1 MAELA
6 TLARPYARAAFGV
19 AQDSGAVEAMGQG
32 LALLG
37 AAAAAPEVAALL
49 AAPKPDPAAKAAELA
64 GFLPEGAPDA
74 LRALLAVLAENK
86 RLALLPEIAT
96 QFAVARDA
104 LEQTLDVE
112 VVLAQPADEATL
124 ERLKAALQ
132 ARFKKEIAISHR
144 IDPTLLGGAL
154 IRAGDTL
161 IDGSV
166 RGRLGRLAD
175 ALRV

>member
-1 MAELA
+1 M
-6 TLARPYARAAFGV
+6 
-19 AQDSGAVEAMGQG
+19 
-32 LALLG
+32 
-37 AAAAAPEVAALL
+37 
-49 AAPKPDPAAKAAELA
+49 
-64 GFLPEGAPDA
+64 
-74 LRALLAVLAENK
+74 
-86 RLALLPEIAT
+86 
-96 QFAVARDA
+96 
-104 LEQTLDVE
+104 
-112 VVLAQPADEATL
+112 VLAQPADEATL

>member
-6 TLARPYARAAFGV
+6 TLARPYARAVFAV
-19 AQDSGAVEAMGQG
+19 AQDSGAVDAFGQG
-32 LALLG
+32 LMLLG
-37 AAAAAPEVAALL
+37 AAASAPEVAAML
-49 AAPKPDPAAKAAELA
+49 AAPRPGPAVKAQELA
-64 GFLPEGAPDA
+64 AFLPEGAPEG
-74 LRALLAVLAENK
+74 LRALLTVLAENK
-86 RLALLPEIAT
+86 RLSLLPEIAT
-96 QFAVARDA
+96 QYAVARDA
-104 LEQTLDVE
+104 LEQSLDVE